1 LLGKTLIILMIKFN
15 LLIIKQ
21 LLSINRNVFYKN
33 IITLQQTDMFY
44 NFKHEVKD
52 MAKEVLGK
60 CPVCGNNT
68 QVTKLSCY
76 ECGTSI
82 EGSFDLCKFCRLTED
97 QKSFI
102 DVFIKCRGNIKEV
115 EKELGV
121 SYPTVKNR
129 LEDAAS
135 ALGYK
140 SEPDT
145 AGSSKRKEIL
155 DKLNSG
161 EISVEEALGLLK
173 D

>member
-1 LLGKTLIILMIKFN
+1 
-15 LLIIKQ
+15 
-21 LLSINRNVFYKN
+21 
-33 IITLQQTDMFY
+33 
-44 NFKHEVKD
+44 
-52 MAKEVLGK
+52 MAREALGK
-60 CPVCGNNT
+60 CPVCGNNSE
-68 QVTKLSCY
+68 VTRISCDV
-76 ECGTSI
+76 CGTTI
-82 EGSFDLCKFCRLTED
+82 EGHFQLCKFCRLTSE

-129 LEDAAS
+129 LEDVAS

-140 SEPDT
+140 SEPDPVVP
-145 AGSSKRKEIL
+145 GKRKEIL

-161 EISVEEALGLLK
+161 EITVEEAVSLLK

>member
-1 LLGKTLIILMIKFN
+1 
-15 LLIIKQ
+15 
-21 LLSINRNVFYKN
+21 
-33 IITLQQTDMFY
+33 
-44 NFKHEVKD
+44 
-52 MAKEVLGK
+52 MAREALGK
-60 CPVCGNNT
+60 CPVCGSDSE
-68 QVTKLSCY
+68 VTRISCD
-76 ECGTSI
+76 ECGTAI
-82 EGSFDLCKFCRLTED
+82 EGHFTLCKFCRLTPE

-129 LEDAAS
+129 LEDVAG

-140 SEPDT
+140 SEPDPVVP
-145 AGSSKRKEIL
+145 GKRKEIL

-161 EISVEEALGLLK
+161 EITVEEAINLLK